1 MWVFSKINIRW
12 IPQQSR
18 DEFVVSL
25 TDDEELT
32 FLPPPLSFPHIVQ
45 RGRKLI
51 LGDPLVYTSVLRKKK
66 KIPQSFTKSGVKLKF
81 FRLFFNIFYF
91 FV

>member
-1 MWVFSKINIRW
+1 MGFSKINIRW

-32 FLPPPLSFPHIVQ
+32 FLPPPPPSFPHIVQ
-45 RGRKLI
+45 REKT
-51 LGDPLVYTSVLRKKK
+51 Y
-66 KIPQSFTKSGVKLKF
+66 
-81 FRLFFNIFYF
+81 FRGSLDIHKCPSEKEKDSPIIYEK
-91 FV
+91 